1 MMRIFPFPPGIKF
14 TYPYHN
20 YYGSSFYRFMQLE
33 LLICTST
40 SIFKHFLYTNMPYIC
55 NAKIG
60 CNFITLFFQHTQL
73 QHFCFQHT
81 QLQHFCPEI
90 PQQCAGY
97 STSILYKCNPLRAIH
112 SYFSHL
118 WWSHIIILF
127 QPLDLNESS
136 YLGLPQPTKISYLFT
151 WFYIAIWTIFMTELA
166 TKC

>member
-40 SIFKHFLYTNMPYIC
+40 SIFKHFLYTNMSYIC

-60 CNFITLFFQHTQL
+60 CNFITLS
-73 QHFCFQHT
+73 FQHT

-90 PQQCAGY
+90 PQQRAGY
-97 STSILYKCNPLRAIH
+97 STSMRY
-112 SYFSHL
+112 
-118 WWSHIIILF
+118 
-127 QPLDLNESS
+127 
-136 YLGLPQPTKISYLFT
+136 GLPKPDTTMKPCLRNTSFLRGALWYKYFLEGKNVLLVHQEFRRCGNTNSPWTWPFSYSFVRGS
-151 WFYIAIWTIFMTELA
+151 
-166 TKC
+166 

>member
-1 MMRIFPFPPGIKF
+1 MQKLYLSKRVNTKSNLLLHKMMQTFPFPPRIKLKHS
-14 TYPYHN
+14 YHN

-60 CNFITLFFQHTQL
+60 CNFRTLSFQHTQL

-90 PQQCAGY
+90 PQQCAEY
-97 STSILYKCNPLRAIH
+97 STS
-112 SYFSHL
+112 
-118 WWSHIIILF
+118 W
-127 QPLDLNESS
+127 
-136 YLGLPQPTKISYLFT
+136 
-151 WFYIAIWTIFMTELA
+151 
-166 TKC
+166 

>member
-1 MMRIFPFPPGIKF
+1 MSILGTRLSALYKANGIARCHPNPTALPLYPFSQCLTFFCWFVTVALISKD
-14 TYPYHN
+14 
-20 YYGSSFYRFMQLE
+20 
-33 LLICTST
+33 LLLPFFSAYLTIL
-40 SIFKHFLYTNMPYIC
+40 FLLLSYLY
-55 NAKIG
+55 
-60 CNFITLFFQHTQL
+60 
-73 QHFCFQHT
+73 
-81 QLQHFCPEI
+81 
-90 PQQCAGY
+90 
-97 STSILYKCNPLRAIH
+97 ILYKCNPLRVIN

>member
-1 MMRIFPFPPGIKF
+1 MRCSHLIFLKKFQKLQLSKRVNTKSNLLLHKMMRIFPFPPRIKF

-60 CNFITLFFQHTQL
+60 CNFITLS
-73 QHFCFQHT
+73 FQHT

-90 PQQCAGY
+90 PQQRAGY
-97 STSILYKCNPLRAIH
+97 STSVTRI
-112 SYFSHL
+112 
-118 WWSHIIILF
+118 
-127 QPLDLNESS
+127 
-136 YLGLPQPTKISYLFT
+136 
-151 WFYIAIWTIFMTELA
+151 LA
-166 TKC
+166 TQREFYKAPPDPQRNAEQTLT